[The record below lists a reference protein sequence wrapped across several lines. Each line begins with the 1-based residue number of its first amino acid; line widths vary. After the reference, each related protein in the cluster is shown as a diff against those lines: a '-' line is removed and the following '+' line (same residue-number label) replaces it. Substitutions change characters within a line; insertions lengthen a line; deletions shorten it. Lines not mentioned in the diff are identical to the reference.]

1 MCLLD
6 VTNDM
11 ISHMLSNADFDAK
24 CYSMNK
30 QSVSKAG
37 STRGP
42 AEHAVRDQIVEA
54 AHEYFAHYGY
64 AKTTVSDLARAIGFS
79 KAYIYRFFE
88 SKQAIGEAICGACSD
103 ALYGRVREAVE
114 QGQDATDKLRR
125 FAKTVTSAGVELLFS
140 DRKLH
145 EIAANASKERWAVT
159 RVYGERLQRLIEDI
173 LKEGRESGEF
183 ERKTPLDETRRAIF
197 YALLPF
203 IDPVFL
209 EHSLDLLPDAQT
221 EVTNLILRSLA
232 P

>member
-1 MCLLD
+1 
-6 VTNDM
+6 
-11 ISHMLSNADFDAK
+11 
-24 CYSMNK
+24 MNR
-30 QSVSKAG
+30 QSVTKDG

-42 AEHAVRDQIVEA
+42 AEHAVRDQIVKA

-88 SKQAIGEAICGACSD
+88 SKQAIGEAICGGCSD
-103 ALYGRVREAVE
+103 AILDRVREAVE
-114 QGQDATDKLRR
+114 QGENATDKLRR
-125 FAKTVTSAGVELLFS
+125 FAKAVTSAGTELLFS

-145 EIAANASKERWAVT
+145 EIAAHASKEKWVVT
-159 RVYGERLQRLIEDI
+159 QLYSERLQQLIEDI
-173 LKEGRESGEF
+173 LKQGRESGEF

-209 EHSLDLLPDAQT
+209 EHILDLLPDAQT